1 MMASLVLYLADFQA
15 GAAVEDI
22 SEQTIWRLG
31 AYYVP
36 LILALYLGM
45 MAVISLYRLNQDDHE
60 DNLRKL
66 AASRAG

>member
-1 MMASLVLYLADFQA
+1 MEEV
-15 GAAVEDI
+15 

-45 MAVISLYRLNQDDHE
+45 MAVISQYRLGEDDHE
-60 DNLRKL
+60 NNLREL
-66 AASRAG
+66 AARRAEA